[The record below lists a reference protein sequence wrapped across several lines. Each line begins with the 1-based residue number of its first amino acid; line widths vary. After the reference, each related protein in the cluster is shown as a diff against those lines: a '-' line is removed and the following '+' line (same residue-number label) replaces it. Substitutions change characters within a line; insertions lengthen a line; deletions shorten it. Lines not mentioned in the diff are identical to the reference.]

1 MAANTLAAN
10 GEPVMTMAIQTE
22 PHTAISL
29 RVATAVVDKPGERER
44 ARTSEVCRVARRSR
58 VAEMA
63 RSRDSFRR

>member
-29 RVATAVVDKPGERER
+29 RVATAVVDKPGER
-44 ARTSEVCRVARRSR
+44 
-58 VAEMA
+58 
-63 RSRDSFRR
+63 